1 MISIVDAEEMRH
13 VLRPTIYRPSGARV
27 EWSLGSRQLVD
38 ESSDDRRGVF
48 AAQSYPADRNAEP
61 AIR

>member
-13 VLRPTIYRPSGARV
+13 VLRPTIYRPSSERA
-27 EWSLGSRQLVD
+27 EWSPGSRQRID
-38 ESSDDRRGVF
+38 EAVADRRAF
-48 AAQSYPADRNAEP
+48 SDQSDVQGRIAEP